1 MEHGHRQFPLGNSG
15 LWWAPSVLPEPTR
28 ISPKVSVSK
37 THSTIPVEELQE
49 VATDTN
55 PPRTNSLTCPH
66 HFKGMA
72 CLSTTT
78 LEGVILVFKGAS
90 SSANNKLHK
99 LDMTHDMTQINR
111 TVTCVPFLLGVTM
124 APPGKFEVEVVMTWD
139 PPGVVTSRC
148 KKNWFER
155 YQSYCNSVMIHV
167 TWINSIKYCIKYKVI
182 PIFPSCSA

>member
-66 HFKGMA
+66 HFRRNG
-72 CLSTTT
+72 LSFNHHTWRGHLSFQGSIFFSKQQVAQVGHDSWHDSNQQNCHMRAIPAWGDNGTTWKVRSRSCDD
-78 LEGVILVFKGAS
+78 LGSSWSCDESMQKKLIWKVSILLQFC
-90 SSANNKLHK
+90 HDPCD
-99 LDMTHDMTQINR
+99 LD
-111 TVTCVPFLLGVTM
+111 
-124 APPGKFEVEVVMTWD
+124 K
-139 PPGVVTSRC
+139 
-148 KKNWFER
+148 
-155 YQSYCNSVMIHV
+155 
-167 TWINSIKYCIKYKVI
+167 
-182 PIFPSCSA
+182 